1 MHTTCRATLLHSK
14 LKSVFA
20 LITTFNLSCNKFRC
34 CKFWQHVVQSR
45 PEFYVLQPT
54 FNFIIC
60 HNLLSFTTLVIGQFS
75 HTKNP
80 GNMVSKLA
88 LDLGHIWAEEN
99 MAEVVQVENV
109 ETQDCEFISEKMSE
123 AQRKD
128 LCKEL
133 EKHPCLW
140 ETCGPEYK
148 NKPRGSR
155 ALDELCQKFN
165 ISPSCLK
172 KQLHSLRTALTREV
186 KKETTEG
193 HQSRWKFYTALT
205 YMKDDVCSLKVKT
218 ENKTKLLFHHAEKFF
233 VCSTISRFQF
243 RNKLVV
249 NLSLLLRGNPV
260 PHIDVS
266 VSFTGLL
273 GLFLK

>member
-1 MHTTCRATLLHSK
+1 
-14 LKSVFA
+14 
-20 LITTFNLSCNKFRC
+20 
-34 CKFWQHVVQSR
+34 
-45 PEFYVLQPT
+45 
-54 FNFIIC
+54 
-60 HNLLSFTTLVIGQFS
+60 
-75 HTKNP
+75 
-80 GNMVSKLA
+80 MVSKRA
-88 LDLGHIWAEEN
+88 LELGHIRFGQEVN
-99 MAEVVQVENV
+99 MAEVVEVENA

-148 NKPRGSR
+148 NKPRRSR

-193 HQSRWKFYTALT
+193 QQAILFANK
-205 YMKDDVCSLKVKT
+205 KT
-218 ENKTKLLFHHAEKFF
+218 HCRPITTH
-233 VCSTISRFQF
+233 
-243 RNKLVV
+243 
-249 NLSLLLRGNPV
+249 
-260 PHIDVS
+260 D
-266 VSFTGLL
+266 
-273 GLFLK
+273 FLKEPQLATSKFVV

>member
-1 MHTTCRATLLHSK
+1 
-14 LKSVFA
+14 
-20 LITTFNLSCNKFRC
+20 
-34 CKFWQHVVQSR
+34 
-45 PEFYVLQPT
+45 
-54 FNFIIC
+54 
-60 HNLLSFTTLVIGQFS
+60 
-75 HTKNP
+75 
-80 GNMVSKLA
+80 MVSKRA

-99 MAEVVQVENV
+99 MAEVVWVENV

-133 EKHPCLW
+133 VKHPCLW

-165 ISPSCLK
+165 ISPSYLK

-193 HQSRWKFYTALT
+193 QQLRCKFYTALS

-218 ENKTKLLFHHAEKFF
+218 ENKTKLLFHHVEKFF
-233 VCSTISRFQF
+233 VCSMIARF
-243 RNKLVV
+243 
-249 NLSLLLRGNPV
+249 
-260 PHIDVS
+260 
-266 VSFTGLL
+266 
-273 GLFLK
+273 